1 MQGNV
6 EHTHCC
12 SPDKEQPSS
21 RRRFLGTA
29 AALGAL
35 GGLGLASG
43 EGVVGNAHA
52 ADLPAAGPDSKM
64 TPDEALAEIMAGN
77 ARFVAGKPVAHQHDL
92 RIIRDRAAEGQWPT
106 VGVLAC
112 ADSRVPVEMVFDEP
126 IGRLFTCRIA
136 GNITTPEIIGS
147 LEYGVAV
154 LGLKAIVVMGHSSFG
169 AVKSAIDNPEVPGQ
183 ISSLFPSLLPAIY
196 LSESKDPTTVT
207 RTNAIVQTAT
217 LINASPVIESA
228 VKSGNLKVVPAV
240 YDVGTSKVE
249 LLEIPASIRVA
260 NR

>member
-1 MQGNV
+1 MHENV
-6 EHTHCC
+6 EHDHCC
-12 SPDKEQPSS
+12 SADPEQPSS

-35 GGLGLASG
+35 GGLSLASG
-43 EGVVGNAHA
+43 EGILGSAHA
-52 ADLPAAGPDSKM
+52 AELPAAGPDSQM
-64 TPDEALAEIMAGN
+64 TPEQALAEVMAGN
-77 ARFVAGKPVAHQHDL
+77 ARFLSGTPVAHQHDL
-92 RIIRDRAAEGQWPT
+92 RIIRERAAEGQWPI
-106 VGVLAC
+106 VGVLSC

-154 LGLKAIVVMGHSSFG
+154 LGIKAILVMGHSSCG

-183 ISSLFPSLLPAIY
+183 ISSLFPALLPAIY
-196 LSESKDPTTVT
+196 LSDSKDAATVT
-207 RTNAIVQTAT
+207 KTNAIVQAAT

-249 LLEIPASIRVA
+249 LLDIPPSIRLA
-260 NR
+260 GR

>member
-1 MQGNV
+1 MNDSSANDHSAHPEANG
-6 EHTHCC
+6 
-12 SPDKEQPSS
+12 PSS

-29 AALGAL
+29 AALGAI

-43 EGVVGNAHA
+43 GGIGNAEA
-52 ADLPAAGPDSKM
+52 APLPAAGPDSAM

-126 IGRLFTCRIA
+126 IGRLFVTRIA

-154 LGLKAIVVMGHSSFG
+154 LGIKAIVVMGHSSCG

-207 RTNAIVQTAT
+207 RTNAIVQAGT
-217 LINASPVIESA
+217 LINASPVIENA
-228 VKSGNLKVVPAV
+228 VKSGKLKVVPAV
-240 YDVGTSKVE
+240 YDVATSQVE
-249 LLEIPASIRVA
+249 LLDIPASIRLTG
-260 NR
+260 R

>member
-1 MQGNV
+1 MRENS
-6 EHTHCC
+6 EHTPCC
-12 SPDKEQPSS
+12 TPDPEQPSS

-29 AALGAL
+29 AALGVL

-52 ADLPAAGPDSKM
+52 ADLPAGGPDSKM

-126 IGRLFTCRIA
+126 IGRLFVTRIA

-154 LGLKAIVVMGHSSFG
+154 LGLKAIVVMGHSSCG

-207 RTNAIVQTAT
+207 RTNAIVQAAT

-228 VKSGNLKVVPAV
+228 VKSGNLKVVPAL

-249 LLEIPASIRVA
+249 LLEIPASIRLA
-260 NR
+260 DR

>member
-1 MQGNV
+1 M
-6 EHTHCC
+6 
-12 SPDKEQPSS
+12 
-21 RRRFLGTA
+21 
-29 AALGAL
+29 
-35 GGLGLASG
+35 GGSDASLAG
-43 EGVVGNAHA
+43 QAPA
-52 ADLPAAGPDSKM
+52 KRAAAGPDSKM

-77 ARFVAGKPVAHQHDL
+77 ARYVAGKPVAHQHDL
-92 RIIRDRAAEGQWPT
+92 RIIRERAAEGQWPT

-154 LGLKAIVVMGHSSFG
+154 LGLKAIVVMGHSSCG
-169 AVKSAIDNPEVPGQ
+169 AVKSAIENPEVPGQ

-196 LSESKDPTTVT
+196 LSDSKDAATVT

-217 LINASPVIESA
+217 LINASPVIESR
-228 VKSGNLKVVPAV
+228 SCSTTTSVPAAALPTNWT
-240 YDVGTSKVE
+240 GTSTVTRSPRLTITRSTCSKVKTMFTS
-249 LLEIPASIRVA
+249 ARAGSV
-260 NR
+260 

>member
-1 MQGNV
+1 MQ
-6 EHTHCC
+6 EHAEHDACC
-12 SPDKEQPSS
+12 NPNQEQPSS
-21 RRRFLGTA
+21 RRRFLGSA

-35 GGLGLASG
+35 GGLGLATS
-43 EGVVGNAHA
+43 EGIIDGAHA
-52 ADLPAAGPDSKM
+52 AELAAAGPNSNM

-92 RIIRDRAAEGQWPT
+92 RIIRERAAEGQWPT

-154 LGLKAIVVMGHSSFG
+154 LGLKAIVVMGHSSCG
-169 AVKSAIDNPEVPGQ
+169 AVKSAIENPEVPGQ

-196 LSESKDPTTVT
+196 LSDSKDAATVT

-228 VKSGNLKVVPAV
+228 VKSGSLKVVPAV

-249 LLEIPASIRVA
+249 LLEIPASIRLA
-260 NR
+260 GR

>member
-1 MQGNV
+1 MCPSD
-6 EHTHCC
+6 EHHPCC
-12 SPDKEQPSS
+12 DPDQEQPSS

-35 GGLGLASG
+35 GGLGLATG
-43 EGVVGNAHA
+43 EGIGSAHA
-52 ADLPAAGPDSKM
+52 ADLPAGGPDNTM
-64 TPDEALAEIMAGN
+64 TPDQALAEVMAGN
-77 ARFVAGKPVAHQHDL
+77 ERFVAGKPQAHQHDL
-92 RIIRDRAAEGQWPT
+92 RIIRAQAAEGQWPI

-112 ADSRVPVEMVFDEP
+112 ADSRVPVEAVFDEP

-154 LGLKAIVVMGHSSFG
+154 LGIKAIVVMGHSSCG
-169 AVKSAIDNPEVPGQ
+169 AVKSALSNPEVPGQ
-183 ISSLFPSLLPAIY
+183 ISSLFPALLPAIY
-196 LSESKDPTTVT
+196 LSESRDASTVIK
-207 RTNAIVQTAT
+207 TNAIVQTAT

-249 LLEIPASIRVA
+249 LLDIPASIQIPGR
-260 NR
+260 

>member
-92 RIIRDRAAEGQWPT
+92 RIIRDRVAEGQWPT

-154 LGLKAIVVMGHSSFG
+154 LGLKAIVVMGHSSCG

>member
-1 MQGNV
+1 MCGNDDHDHPGHAGLSQGA
-6 EHTHCC
+6 
-12 SPDKEQPSS
+12 S

-29 AALGAL
+29 AALGAI
-35 GGLGLASG
+35 GGLGLATG
-43 EGVVGNAHA
+43 EGMLGGAQA
-52 ADLPAAGPDSKM
+52 AELPAGGPDGSM

-92 RIIRDRAAEGQWPT
+92 RIIRERAAEGQWPT

-154 LGLKAIVVMGHSSFG
+154 LGLKAIVVMGHSSCG
-169 AVKSAIDNPEVPGQ
+169 AVKSAIENPEVPGQ

-249 LLEIPASIRVA
+249 LLEIPASIRLA
-260 NR
+260 GR

>member
-52 ADLPAAGPDSKM
+52 ADLPAAGPDSK
-64 TPDEALAEIMAGN
+64 D
-77 ARFVAGKPVAHQHDL
+77 
-92 RIIRDRAAEGQWPT
+92 AA
-106 VGVLAC
+106 
-112 ADSRVPVEMVFDEP
+112 
-126 IGRLFTCRIA
+126 
-136 GNITTPEIIGS
+136 
-147 LEYGVAV
+147 
-154 LGLKAIVVMGHSSFG
+154 
-169 AVKSAIDNPEVPGQ
+169 
-183 ISSLFPSLLPAIY
+183 
-196 LSESKDPTTVT
+196 TVT

-228 VKSGNLKVVPAV
+228 VKSGSLKVVPAV

-249 LLEIPASIRVA
+249 LLDIPPSIRLA
-260 NR
+260 GR

>member
-1 MQGNV
+1 MHENT
-6 EHTHCC
+6 EHTDCC
-12 SPDKEQPSS
+12 SAEPAQPSS

-29 AALGAL
+29 MAVGAL
-35 GGLGLASG
+35 GGLGLPG
-43 EGVVGNAHA
+43 EGVIGAAHA
-52 ADLPAAGPDSKM
+52 AAPTAKPAPASMSPDQ
-64 TPDEALAEIMAGN
+64 ALAEIMDGN
-77 ARFVAGKPVAHQHDL
+77 ARFVAGRPTAHAHDL
-92 RIIRDRAAEGQWPT
+92 EIVRNRAAEGQWPT

-126 IGRLFTCRIA
+126 IGRLFVCRIA

-154 LGLKAIVVMGHSSFG
+154 LGLKALVVMGHSSCG
-169 AVKSAIDNPEVPGQ
+169 AVKSAIENPEVPGQ

-196 LSESKDPTTVT
+196 LSGSRDPSTVT
-207 RTNAIVQTAT
+207 RTNAIIQAAT
-217 LINASPVIESA
+217 LTNASPVIESA

-249 LLEIPASIRVA
+249 LLEIPPSIRLA
-260 NR
+260 DR